1 MEEKINPIIFLGD
14 SITSL
19 THIIELASY
28 ALDQANQSNYVLV
41 GVYSRKTNFTLGPRP
56 DARQEYGYCF
66 LRFFC
71 EDVMVPLGH
80 HLCVKPYFI
89 LEISHLWGFFVC
101 FWDYNIDKIHGSD
114 QCANIG
120 TVIILVTPNIIGNLF
135 QTLSDLGCILWVS
148 SVGGT
153 NLHSLDIGLEF
164 MLNILAVICAVVI
177 VLISSPLSA
186 IKYQL
191 IVLIDNIFKFWFIT
205 FSVTKYNIKV

>member
-80 HLCVKPYFI
+80 HLCVKPYFM
-89 LEISHLWGFFVC
+89 ISTPQMLDFLIH
-101 FWDYNIDKIHGSD
+101 FWDENFKKFHGSD
-114 QCANIG
+114 
-120 TVIILVTPNIIGNLF
+120 
-135 QTLSDLGCILWVS
+135 
-148 SVGGT
+148 
-153 NLHSLDIGLEF
+153 
-164 MLNILAVICAVVI
+164 
-177 VLISSPLSA
+177 
-186 IKYQL
+186 
-191 IVLIDNIFKFWFIT
+191 
-205 FSVTKYNIKV
+205 